1 MLYKKDFTQNHFTLM
16 TTESNQKLAKTLLSN
31 GASLKIVNKILIR
44 FFSESVMLREI
55 FKHAENPE
63 AVEMRLWR
71 KVIDKQYDK
80 AIRELEVLL
89 SNDLIPAPTKETI
102 IQKDI
107 EKLQN
112 THKFLTMSSLLKP
125 SIKPNP
131 ASLQQMIIF
140 QSWALYK
147 YLKNFKGQETDN
159 KLYDF
164 ISELLKNIYKNTLIA
179 SGIKKING
187 NLLKK
192 NFIDNAGNLP
202 RKKYNEL
209 EKVYDTLIK

>member
-89 SNDLIPAPTKETI
+89 SNDLIPAPTRETI
-102 IQKDI
+102 ILKDI
-107 EKLQN
+107 EKLKN
-112 THKFLTMSSLLKP
+112 THKFLTMSSLLEP

-131 ASLQQMIIF
+131 ASIQQMIIF

>member
-1 MLYKKDFTQNHFTLM
+1 MLYEKYFTQNHFTLM
-16 TTESNQKLAKTLLSN
+16 TTESNKQLAKILLSN
-31 GASLKIVNKILIR
+31 GASLEKINKILIC
-44 FFSESVMLREI
+44 FFSDDVMTREC
-55 FKHAENPE
+55 FKHAKNPE

-71 KVIDKQYDK
+71 NAIDKQYDK
-80 AIRELEVLL
+80 AIRGLEVLL
-89 SNDLIPAPTKETI
+89 RNDLIPAPTKETI
-102 IQKDI
+102 IKKDI
-107 EKLQN
+107 EKLKN

-131 ASLQQMIIF
+131 ASIQQMIIF

-147 YLKNFKGQETDN
+147 YLKNFKGLETDN

-164 ISELLKNIYKNTLIA
+164 ISELLKNIYKNTLLA
-179 SGIKKING
+179 PGIKKFNG

-202 RKKYNEL
+202 GRKYKEL
-209 EKVYDTLIK
+209 ERVYDTLLK

>member
-1 MLYKKDFTQNHFTLM
+1 MLYETYFTQNHFDLM
-16 TTESNQKLAKTLLSN
+16 TTESNRQLAKILLSN
-31 GASLKIVNKILIR
+31 GASLEKVNKILMC
-44 FFSESVMLREI
+44 FFSDSVMLREI
-55 FKHAENPE
+55 FKHANNPE
-63 AVEMRLWR
+63 ATEMRLWR
-71 KVIDKQYDK
+71 KAIDKQYDK

-112 THKFLTMSSLLKP
+112 THKFLTMSSLLKT

-164 ISELLKNIYKNTLIA
+164 ISELLKNIYNKTLLA
-179 SGIKKING
+179 PGIKKLNG

>member
-16 TTESNQKLAKTLLSN
+16 TTESNQKLAKTLLSY
-31 GASLKIVNKILIR
+31 GASLKIVNTILIR

-89 SNDLIPAPTKETI
+89 SNDLIPAPTRETI
-102 IQKDI
+102 ILKDI
-107 EKLQN
+107 EKLKN
-112 THKFLTMSSLLKP
+112 THKFLTMSSLLEP

-131 ASLQQMIIF
+131 ASIQQMIIF